1 MINRVLIRRLVVQM
15 VFSYMLSQNEFKIDS
30 APETNSRDQ
39 KYAYKIYVNFLLLI
53 LELSGYSVYVDGKKP
68 HLFINNKLEG
78 NEAAKS
84 LSKNEDVRAI
94 INKGNHN
101 VEIFDGIL
109 QTLEA
114 KIVASKIFVDYSKK
128 KEKDISDDI
137 LLWTTLLKT
146 LFLKDPEIN
155 QLLRAQGDYS
165 GRGLELGVDELCN
178 TLNSYA
184 MTREIYSKARK
195 DLDASLK
202 KAYELYL
209 WFFQLIIDITNEQER
224 RIEAAK
230 SKYLPTPED
239 LNPNTRLIDNKL
251 VAYLKNDEEL
261 SRTLKDNKIMP
272 CDFDDYLVKEL
283 LNIILSSKLYEEYI
297 TNDDT
302 TLFSETEFWRE
313 AFRSLILQSD
323 VLNEYLED
331 KSLFWNDDAEIIG
344 SFFIKTLRQIAVSH
358 GEPVKLLPEFKDD
371 EDKKFGPEL
380 FLLTIHN
387 KDKYSEYTAKFLK
400 SSWDID
406 RIPIMDKVIII
417 TAMAEIIN
425 YPSVPLAASI
435 NEYVDIANCYS
446 TPKSGAFIH
455 GLLYNASKYFNSEGI
470 IHKS

>member
-15 VFSYMLSQNEFKIDS
+15 VYSYLLSQNEFKIDS

-39 KYAYKIYVNFLLLI
+39 KYAYKIYLNFLLLI
-53 LELSGYSVYVDGKKP
+53 LELSGYSVRIDGKKP
-68 HLFINNKLEG
+68 DLYINNKLEG
-78 NEAAKS
+78 NDAAKS
-84 LSKNEDVRAI
+84 LSKNDDVKTI

-109 QTLEA
+109 QSLEE
-114 KIVASKIFVDYSKK
+114 KIVASKVFVDYSKK

-146 LFLKDPEIN
+146 LFLKDSEIN
-155 QLLRAQGDYS
+155 QILRAQGDYS

-184 MTREIYSKARK
+184 MTREIYSKAQK

-202 KAYELYL
+202 KAYEMYL

-251 VAYLKNDEEL
+251 IAYLRKDEEL
-261 SRTLKDNKIMP
+261 LQAFKDNHILP
-272 CDFDDYLVKEL
+272 SEFDDYLVKEL
-283 LNIILSSKLYEEYI
+283 LNLILSSKLYEEYI
-297 TNDDT
+297 ENNNT
-302 TLFSETEFWRE
+302 TLFAEAEFWRE
-313 AFRSLILQSD
+313 AFRSIILQSD

-331 KSLFWNDDAEIIG
+331 KCLFWNDDSEIIG
-344 SFFIKTLRQIAVSH
+344 SFFIKSLRKIAVSH
-358 GEPVKLLPEFKDD
+358 GEPVKLLPQFKDETD
-371 EDKKFGPEL
+371 RKFGPEL
-380 FLLTIHN
+380 FLLTINN
-387 KDKYSEYTAKFLK
+387 KDKYCEYTAKFLK

-406 RIPIMDKVIII
+406 RIPSMDKVIII

-425 YPSVPLAASI
+425 FPSIPLAASI

-446 TPKSGAFIH
+446 TPKSGSFIH
-455 GLLYNASKYFNSEGI
+455 GLLHNAAKYFNEEGI